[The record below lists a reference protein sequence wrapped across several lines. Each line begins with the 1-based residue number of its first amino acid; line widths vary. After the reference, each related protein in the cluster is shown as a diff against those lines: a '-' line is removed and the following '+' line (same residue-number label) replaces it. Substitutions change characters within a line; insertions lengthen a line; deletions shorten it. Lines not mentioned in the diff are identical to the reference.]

1 MGLIKITADM
11 TDAERTAVL
20 NSNLQYLQL
29 SNRLRKYPIGMIV
42 AFDSDIDPNE
52 LFGGT
57 WERIKG
63 RFIWGIDDGETAGAT
78 GGEKE
83 HTLTVTEMPTH
94 SHEPDG
100 WVQVMSPGANT
111 GSYGAV
117 GTKTGSYRDYKDKQ
131 GYSTSSVGGSQPHN
145 NMPPYYGAYVWRK
158 TGHGT
163 GEDPTLTEYELI
175 IQEMNEAISA
185 ARAEDKKLYNN
196 LYANALRG
204 TASGSAMR
212 LTDVSPN
219 EHTLNVKIHS
229 KNLWQHTGEPAY
241 INRASYES
249 DTHLYTV
256 NKSGVTWY
264 AHTFQ
269 DPIPKNTAVSVTVEV
284 ISGNGAVSIGGQH
297 KESGK
302 KTWQGYVDLP
312 KNTDLSGKTYT
323 ASFITDDTV
332 TDLCIFADINS
343 TIAEPVIF
351 RVQYELGETATSY
364 TDYIDDLSKVK
375 VKVKNSSAQWQ
386 YFLPTDEG
394 VISGITSLSPN
405 MSFAADEPGVIINVE
420 YNRDINKAF
429 AELYSR
435 L

>member
-1 MGLIKITADM
+1 MNTAC
-11 TDAERTAVL
+11 
-20 NSNLQYLQL
+20 
-29 SNRLRKYPIGMIV
+29 
-42 AFDSDIDPNE
+42 
-52 LFGGT
+52 
-57 WERIKG
+57 
-63 RFIWGIDDGETAGAT
+63 
-78 GGEKE
+78 
-83 HTLTVTEMPTH
+83 
-94 SHEPDG
+94 
-100 WVQVMSPGANT
+100 
-111 GSYGAV
+111 
-117 GTKTGSYRDYKDKQ
+117 
-131 GYSTSSVGGSQPHN
+131 
-145 NMPPYYGAYVWRK
+145 
-158 TGHGT
+158 
-163 GEDPTLTEYELI
+163 
-175 IQEMNEAISA
+175 
-185 ARAEDKKLYNN
+185 
-196 LYANALRG
+196 ANALRG
-204 TASGSAMR
+204 TASGETIN

-229 KNLWQHTGEPAY
+229 KNLWQHTGEAAY

-302 KTWQGYVDLP
+302 KTWQGYVDIP
-312 KNTDLSGKTYT
+312 QNTDLSGKTYT

-332 TDLCIFADINS
+332 TDLCIFADVNS

-375 VKVKNSSAQWQ
+375 VKVKNSSAQWK

-405 MSFAADEPGVIINVE
+405 MSFAADEPGVIINVK
-420 YNRDINKAF
+420 YNRDINIAF